1 MKLSFTTLDVFTSTR
16 YAGNPLAVIEVPA
29 SQKSSLAQVQKQK
42 IAAEFNLSEIIF
54 VHETSSNETS
64 IDIFMPD
71 AEIPFA
77 GHPTIGAAYFLLHMR
92 KQPIVALIE
101 KCGRLPISEGQVT
114 GEVKADVPQDFHIH
128 DITFKSEL
136 TESSAACVS
145 IVKGMSF
152 IFVHLPDLPTLAN
165 ARGNLKP
172 AAGTACLDQGWQEGL
187 LGTMY
192 FVARGQD
199 EFGRKVYRTRM
210 FVDFEDPGTGSA
222 SCALGCWLASQGE
235 GEKFS
240 FVQGV
245 EMGRRNDISVEV
257 VAEGEMVG
265 KGKGIKSVRLSGTCV
280 QVMEGTLEI

>member
-29 SQKSSLAQVQKQK
+29 SQKSSLTQVQKQK
-42 IAAEFNLSEIIF
+42 VAAEFNLSEIIF
-54 VHETSSNETS
+54 VHETSTNETS

-71 AEIPFA
+71 TEIPFA
-77 GHPTIGAAYFLLHMR
+77 GHPTVGAAYFLLNIR
-92 KQPIVALIE
+92 KQPTIALIE
-101 KCGRLPISEGQVT
+101 KCGRLPISEGQVM

-136 TESSAACVS
+136 TVSPAVCVS

-152 IFVHLPDLPTLAN
+152 ILVPLPGLLTLAK

-172 AAGTACLDQGWQEGL
+172 PAGVACLDPGWQEGL
-187 LGTMY
+187 IGTMY
-192 FVARGQD
+192 FVAQGHD

-240 FVQGV
+240 FIQGV
-245 EMGRRNDISVEV
+245 EMGRKNDIAVEV
-257 VAEGEMVG
+257 VAEGEIVG
-265 KGKGIKSVRLSGTCV
+265 KGKRIKNVRLSGTCV
-280 QVMEGTLEI
+280 QVMEGTLNI